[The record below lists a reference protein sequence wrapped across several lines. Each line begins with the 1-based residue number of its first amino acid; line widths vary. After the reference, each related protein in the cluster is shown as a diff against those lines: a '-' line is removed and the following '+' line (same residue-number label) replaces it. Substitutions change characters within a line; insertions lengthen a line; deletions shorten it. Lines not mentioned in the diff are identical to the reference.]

1 MKTIMNRQPETATD
15 DPLLQPA
22 VFAVLQSRSTGKVKI
37 PARLQELQTANGGFY
52 LQESTK
58 ESIMNGYRFH
68 LQKYR
73 PGSKTVCPECGRK
86 SCFTRYID
94 EAGEISFPD
103 NVGICDHINS
113 CGYHYT
119 PKEYFRDNPTVKE
132 KLNEQERNGSTPIVA
147 KALEKPQPEQE
158 PQISFLPS
166 DWVEQSMRRYDINP
180 LYRYFTK
187 VAGKEDTDRLF
198 RLYRVG
204 TSRMWNG
211 AAVFWQIDR
220 NGNVRAGKIM
230 GYDVETGHRIKE
242 PFNQVSWVHSVRKL
256 PDFRMKQCLFGEH
269 LLSDT
274 SATMSAKPVA
284 VVESEKTA
292 LVAALFIPDFI
303 WLATGGMHGCFNSET
318 MQVLGGREVVL
329 FPDLKATEEW
339 RQRLPMMESVCRRA
353 TCSDLLEKMATD
365 GQRRQGLDIAD
376 FLLME
381 DTPQMILA
389 KMIER
394 NPVLQDFI
402 DAFGLELVDA
412 GRAE

>member
-1 MKTIMNRQPETATD
+1 
-15 DPLLQPA
+15 
-22 VFAVLQSRSTGKVKI
+22 
-37 PARLQELQTANGGFY
+37 
-52 LQESTK
+52 
-58 ESIMNGYRFH
+58 MNGYRFH

-73 PGSKTVCPECGRK
+73 PGSKTACPECGRK

-132 KLNEQERNGSTPIVA
+132 KLNEQERNGGTPIVA
-147 KALEKPQPEQE
+147 KALAKPQPEQK

-204 TSRMWNG
+204 TSRMWGG
-211 AAVFWQIDR
+211 AVVFWQTDR
-220 NGNVRAGKIM
+220 DGNVRAGKIM
-230 GYDVETGHRIKE
+230 GYDAETGHRVKE

-269 LLSDT
+269 LLSDN
-274 SATMSAKPVA
+274 SAAMSAKPVA
-284 VVESEKTA
+284 IVESEKSPPISFPISSGLPPEGYTGASTA
-292 LVAALFIPDFI
+292 KPCRYWTV
-303 WLATGGMHGCFNSET
+303 
-318 MQVLGGREVVL
+318 GR
-329 FPDLKATEEW
+329 
-339 RQRLPMMESVCRRA
+339 
-353 TCSDLLEKMATD
+353 
-365 GQRRQGLDIAD
+365 
-376 FLLME
+376 
-381 DTPQMILA
+381 
-389 KMIER
+389 
-394 NPVLQDFI
+394 
-402 DAFGLELVDA
+402 
-412 GRAE
+412 

>member
-1 MKTIMNRQPETATD
+1 
-15 DPLLQPA
+15 
-22 VFAVLQSRSTGKVKI
+22 
-37 PARLQELQTANGGFY
+37 
-52 LQESTK
+52 
-58 ESIMNGYRFH
+58 MNGYRFH

-73 PGSKTVCPECGRK
+73 PGSKTACPECGRK

-94 EAGEISFPD
+94 EEGEISFPD

-119 PKEYFRDNPTVKE
+119 PKEYFRDNPAVKE
-132 KLNEQERNGSTPIVA
+132 RLSEQERSSHTPTAARLAA
-147 KALEKPQPEQE
+147 KPVPEQE

-166 DWVEQSMRRYDINP
+166 DWVEQSMHRYDINP
-180 LYRYFTK
+180 LHRYFIRVMSK
-187 VAGKEDTDRLF
+187 KDADRLF

-204 TSRMWNG
+204 TSRMWGG

-230 GYDVETGHRIKE
+230 GYDAETGHRIKE
-242 PFNQVSWVHSVRKL
+242 PFNQVSWVHSVRKV

-274 SATMSAKPVA
+274 SAVMSAKPVA
-284 VVESEKTA
+284 IVESEKTA
-292 LVAALFIPDFI
+292 LVAAHFIPDFI
-303 WLATGGMHGCFNSET
+303 WLATGGIHGCFNGEAV
-318 MQVLGGREVVL
+318 QALDGREVIL

-339 RQRLPMMESVCRRA
+339 RQRLPMLEPVCRRA
-353 TCSDLLEKMATD
+353 TCSDLLERIATD
-365 GQRRQGLDIAD
+365 VQRSQGLDIAD

-394 NPVLQDFI
+394 HPVLRSLI

-412 GRAE
+412 EKGE

>member
-1 MKTIMNRQPETATD
+1 MI
-15 DPLLQPA
+15 
-22 VFAVLQSRSTGKVKI
+22 
-37 PARLQELQTANGGFY
+37 
-52 LQESTK
+52 
-58 ESIMNGYRFH
+58 GYRFH

-86 SCFTRYID
+86 SCFTHYID

-103 NVGICDHINS
+103 HVGICDHINS
-113 CGYHYT
+113 CGYHCT
-119 PKEYFRDNPTVKE
+119 PKEYFRDNPTAKE
-132 KLNEQERNGSTPIVA
+132 KLNEQERNGDTPIVA
-147 KALEKPQPEQE
+147 KALAKPQPEQE

-204 TSRMWNG
+204 TSRMWG
-211 AAVFWQIDR
+211 RATVFWQTDR
-220 NGNVRAGKIM
+220 DGSVRAGKIM
-230 GYDVETGHRIKE
+230 GYDAETGHRIKK
-242 PFNQVSWVHSVRKL
+242 PFNQVSWVHSVRKV

-274 SATMSAKPVA
+274 SVTMSTKPVA
-284 VVESEKTA
+284 IVESEKTA

-339 RQRLPMMESVCRRA
+339 RRRLPMMESFCRRA
-353 TCSDLLEKMATD
+353 TCSDLLERIATNE
-365 GQRRQGLDIAD
+365 QRSQGLDIAD

-389 KMIER
+389 RMIER
-394 NPVLQDFI
+394 NPVLQIFI
-402 DAFGLELVDA
+402 DTFGLELVDA
-412 GRAE
+412 VRVE

>member
-1 MKTIMNRQPETATD
+1 MQK
-15 DPLLQPA
+15 
-22 VFAVLQSRSTGKVKI
+22 
-37 PARLQELQTANGGFY
+37 
-52 LQESTK
+52 STK
-58 ESIMNGYRFH
+58 ESIMTEHRFH

-86 SCFTRYID
+86 SCFTHYID
-94 EAGEISFPD
+94 EEGEIAFPD
-103 NVGICDHINS
+103 HVGICDHINS

-132 KLNEQERNGSTPIVA
+132 KLNEQERNGGTPIVA
-147 KALEKPQPEQE
+147 KALAKPQPEQK

-180 LYRYFTK
+180 LYCYFTK
-187 VAGKEDTDRLF
+187 VAGKENTDRLF

-204 TSRMWNG
+204 TSRMWGG
-211 AAVFWQIDR
+211 AAVFWQTDR
-220 NGNVRAGKIM
+220 DGNVRAGKIM
-230 GYDVETGHRIKE
+230 GYDAETGHRVKE
-242 PFNQVSWVHSVRKL
+242 PFNQVSWVHSVRKI

-274 SATMSAKPVA
+274 FAAMSAKPVA

-292 LVAALFIPDFI
+292 LVAAHFIPDFV
-303 WLATGGMHGCFNSET
+303 WLATGGMHGCFNSEA
-318 MQVLGGREVVL
+318 MQVLKEREVIL
-329 FPDLKATEEW
+329 FPDLKATDEW
-339 RQRLPMMESVCRRA
+339 RQRLPMLETICRRV

-365 GQRRQGLDIAD
+365 EQRSRGLDIAD

-389 KMIER
+389 RMIQR
-394 NPVLQDFI
+394 NPALQSFI
-402 DAFGLELVDA
+402 DTFGLELVDT
-412 GRAE
+412 GRVE

>member
-1 MKTIMNRQPETATD
+1 M
-15 DPLLQPA
+15 
-22 VFAVLQSRSTGKVKI
+22 
-37 PARLQELQTANGGFY
+37 
-52 LQESTK
+52 QESTK
-58 ESIMNGYRFH
+58 ESIMTEYRFH

-73 PGSKTVCPECGRK
+73 PGSKTACPECGRK

-132 KLNEQERNGSTPIVA
+132 KLNEQERNGGTPIVA
-147 KALEKPQPEQE
+147 KALAKPQPEQK

-211 AAVFWQIDR
+211 AAVFWQTDR
-220 NGNVRAGKIM
+220 DGNVRAGKIM
-230 GYDVETGHRIKE
+230 GYDAETGHRVKE
-242 PFNQVSWVHSVRKL
+242 PFNQVSWVHSVRKV

-274 SATMSAKPVA
+274 SAAMSAKPVA
-284 VVESEKTA
+284 IVESEKTA

-303 WLATGGMHGCFNSET
+303 WLATGGMHGCFNSEA
-318 MQVLGGREVVL
+318 MQVLRGREVVL

-339 RQRLPMMESVCRRA
+339 RRRLPMMESFCRRA
-353 TCSDLLEKMATD
+353 TCSDMLERIAT
-365 GQRRQGLDIAD
+365 GAQREAGLDIAD

-381 DTPQMILA
+381 DTPQMILQQMTA
-389 KMIER
+389 R
-394 NPVLQDFI
+394 NPALQSLI
-402 DAFGLELVDA
+402 DAFGLELIDA
-412 GRAE
+412 KKTE

>member
-1 MKTIMNRQPETATD
+1 M
-15 DPLLQPA
+15 
-22 VFAVLQSRSTGKVKI
+22 
-37 PARLQELQTANGGFY
+37 
-52 LQESTK
+52 QESTK

-73 PGSKTVCPECGRK
+73 PGSKTDCPECGRK

-119 PKEYFRDNPTVKE
+119 PKEYFRDNPAVKE
-132 KLNEQERNGSTPIVA
+132 RLSERERSNHTPTAARLTA
-147 KALEKPQPEQE
+147 KPVPEQE

-166 DWVEQSMRRYDINP
+166 DWVEQSMHRYDINP
-180 LYRYFTK
+180 LHRYFIRVMSK
-187 VAGKEDTDRLF
+187 KDADRLF

-204 TSRMWNG
+204 TSRMWGG
-211 AAVFWQIDR
+211 ATVFWQIDR

-230 GYDVETGHRIKE
+230 GYDAATGHRIKE

-274 SATMSAKPVA
+274 SATMSTKPVA

-303 WLATGGMHGCFNSET
+303 WLATGGMHGRFNSET

-339 RQRLPMMESVCRRA
+339 RQRLPMLESFCRRA
-353 TCSDLLEKMATD
+353 TCSDMLERIAT
-365 GQRRQGLDIAD
+365 GAQREAGLDIAD

-381 DTPQMILA
+381 DTPQMILQQ
-389 KMIER
+389 MIAR
-394 NPVLQDFI
+394 NPALQSLI

>member
-1 MKTIMNRQPETATD
+1 M
-15 DPLLQPA
+15 
-22 VFAVLQSRSTGKVKI
+22 
-37 PARLQELQTANGGFY
+37 
-52 LQESTK
+52 QESTK

-73 PGSKTVCPECGRK
+73 PGSKTACPECGRK

-119 PKEYFRDNPTVKE
+119 PKEYFRDNPAVKE
-132 KLNEQERNGSTPIVA
+132 RLSEQERSNHTPTAARLAA
-147 KALEKPQPEQE
+147 KPAPEQE

-180 LYRYFTK
+180 LHRYFIRVMSK
-187 VAGKEDTDRLF
+187 KDADRLF

-204 TSRMWNG
+204 TSRMWGG
-211 AAVFWQIDR
+211 ATVFWQIDR

-230 GYDVETGHRIKE
+230 GYDAATGHRIKE

-256 PDFRMKQCLFGEH
+256 PNFRMKQCLFGEH

-303 WLATGGMHGCFNSET
+303 WLATGGMHGRFNSET
-318 MQVLGGREVVL
+318 IQVLGGREVVL
-329 FPDLKATEEW
+329 FPDLKATDDW
-339 RQRLPMMESVCRRA
+339 RRLPMLGSFCWRA
-353 TCSDLLEKMATD
+353 TCPDIQGGIATG
-365 GQRRQGLDIAD
+365 GQSEAGLDIAD
-376 FLLME
+376 FLLRE
-381 DTPQMILA
+381 DTPQMILQQ
-389 KMIER
+389 MIKR
-394 NPVLQDFI
+394 NPVLQTFI
-402 DAFGLELVDA
+402 DTFRLELVDA
-412 GRAE
+412 GRVE

>member
-1 MKTIMNRQPETATD
+1 MT
-15 DPLLQPA
+15 
-22 VFAVLQSRSTGKVKI
+22 
-37 PARLQELQTANGGFY
+37 
-52 LQESTK
+52 
-58 ESIMNGYRFH
+58 GYRFH

-73 PGSKTVCPECGRK
+73 PGSKTACPECGRK

-132 KLNEQERNGSTPIVA
+132 KLNEQERNGGTPIVA
-147 KALEKPQPEQE
+147 KALAKPQPEQK

-187 VAGKEDTDRLF
+187 VAGKEDTDRLV
-198 RLYRVG
+198 RLSRVG
-204 TSRMWNG
+204 TSRMWGG

-230 GYDVETGHRIKE
+230 GYDAETGHRIKE
-242 PFNQVSWVHSVRKL
+242 PFNQVSWVHSVRKV

-269 LLSDT
+269 LLSD
-274 SATMSAKPVA
+274 SFAVMSAKPVA
-284 VVESEKTA
+284 IVESEKTA

-303 WLATGGMHGCFNSET
+303 WLATGGMHGCFNGEAV
-318 MQVLGGREVVL
+318 QALDGREVIL

-339 RQRLPMMESVCRRA
+339 RRRLPMLESVCRRA
-353 TCSDLLEKMATD
+353 TCSDLLERIATNE
-365 GQRRQGLDIAD
+365 QRSQGLDIAD

-389 KMIER
+389 RMIER
-394 NPVLQDFI
+394 NPVLLTFI
-402 DAFGLELVDA
+402 DTFDLELVDA
-412 GRAE
+412 GRVE

>member
-1 MKTIMNRQPETATD
+1 M
-15 DPLLQPA
+15 
-22 VFAVLQSRSTGKVKI
+22 
-37 PARLQELQTANGGFY
+37 
-52 LQESTK
+52 QESTK
-58 ESIMNGYRFH
+58 KNIMNGYRFH

-86 SCFTRYID
+86 ACFTRYID
-94 EAGEISFPD
+94 ETGQVSFPD

-132 KLNEQERNGSTPIVA
+132 KLNKQERNGGTPIVA
-147 KALEKPQPEQE
+147 KALAKPQPEQK

-180 LYRYFTK
+180 LHRYFIR
-187 VAGKEDTDRLF
+187 VMGKKDTDRLF

-220 NGNVRAGKIM
+220 NGNVRTGKIM
-230 GYDVETGHRIKE
+230 GYDAETGHRVKE
-242 PFNQVSWVHSVRKL
+242 SFNQVSWVHSVRKV

-274 SATMSAKPVA
+274 SAAMSAKPVA
-284 VVESEKTA
+284 IVESEKTA
-292 LVAALFIPDFI
+292 LFAAFFIPDFI
-303 WLATGGMHGCFNSET
+303 WLATGGMHGCFSSEAV
-318 MQVLGGREVVL
+318 QVLHGREVVL

-339 RQRLPMMESVCRRA
+339 RRRLPMLESFCRRA
-353 TCSDLLEKMATD
+353 TCSDMLERIAT
-365 GQRRQGLDIAD
+365 GAQREAGLDIAD

-381 DTPQMILA
+381 DTPQMILQQ
-389 KMIER
+389 MIER
-394 NPVLQDFI
+394 NPVLQSFI
-402 DAFGLELVDA
+402 DTFGLELVDV

>member
-1 MKTIMNRQPETATD
+1 
-15 DPLLQPA
+15 
-22 VFAVLQSRSTGKVKI
+22 
-37 PARLQELQTANGGFY
+37 
-52 LQESTK
+52 
-58 ESIMNGYRFH
+58 MNGYRFH

-73 PGSKTVCPECGRK
+73 PGSKTACPECGRK

-132 KLNEQERNGSTPIVA
+132 KLNEQERNGGTPIVA
-147 KALEKPQPEQE
+147 KALAKPQPEQK

-180 LYRYFTK
+180 LYRYFSK
-187 VAGKEDTDRLF
+187 VAGKEDTGRLF

-204 TSRMWNG
+204 TSRMWGG
-211 AAVFWQIDR
+211 AIVFWQTDR
-220 NGNVRAGKIM
+220 DGNVRAGKIM
-230 GYDVETGHRIKE
+230 GYDAETGHRVKE

-269 LLSDT
+269 LLSDN
-274 SATMSAKPVA
+274 SAAMSAKPVA
-284 VVESEKTA
+284 IVESEKTA
-292 LVAALFIPDFI
+292 LVAAHFIPDFI
-303 WLATGGMHGCFNSET
+303 WLATGGIHGCFNGEA
-318 MQVLGGREVVL
+318 MQVLDGREVIL

-339 RQRLPMMESVCRRA
+339 RQRLPMLESVCRRA
-353 TCSDLLEKMATD
+353 TCSDLLERIATNE
-365 GQRRQGLDIAD
+365 QRSLGLDIAD

-381 DTPQMILA
+381 DTPQMILQQ
-389 KMIER
+389 MIER
-394 NPVLQDFI
+394 NPVLQTFI
-402 DAFGLELVDA
+402 DTFGLELVDA